1 MSPLKIKVCGMR
13 DPENIKAVS
22 ALDPDYLGFIFYEKS
37 KRFVGQEVSVPTP
50 GIVRVG
56 VFVNAEIQDVVDRVA
71 EFSLDVVQLHGDE
84 TPGYL
89 QTLHEKAPDLRVWKA
104 VGVQANLDFRSLAAY
119 QPWIEAFV
127 FDTASKQYGGTG
139 KSYDWSVLDQYRG
152 ETPFWLSGGLGPD
165 SLEALRHFYHPA
177 CLGLDLNSRFEI
189 APGHKD
195 PALLKPFLETIRTQ
209 AYELR
214 SK

>member
-1 MSPLKIKVCGMR
+1 MSQLKIKVCGMR
-13 DPENIKAVS
+13 DSENIEAVS

-37 KRFVGQEVSVPTP
+37 KRFVGQHIPGPTP

-56 VFVNAEIQDVVDRVA
+56 VFVNADIQDVLDRVT
-71 EFSLDVVQLHGDE
+71 EFPLNVVQLHGDE

-89 QTLHEKAPDLRVWKA
+89 RTLHEKAPGLRIWKA
-104 VGVQANLDFRSLAAY
+104 IGIHSSTDFSLLEAY

-139 KSYDWSVLDQYRG
+139 KSYDWSVLDQYQG

-165 SLEALRHFYHPA
+165 SLEALLHFHHPA

-189 APGHKD
+189 APGRKD